1 MVACSRPSVS
11 KTKHDGIGGVKKWG
25 KLGSGCDST
34 QTSLV
39 FRSAATKS
47 IANCVNT
54 QAKSCQVVVSNL
66 DTFFFF
72 LFFYFLFFFFFPSIF
87 FRKCSLR
94 YRGHIDTSGF
104 HPKRK
109 HWSDA
114 RSVSTQF
121 WYNKSCSMRYY
132 WTVPLV
138 WHRPAQTRTTMT
150 LTNPLVESSPVLKSQ
165 EQSCCDVNWCNYF
178 QKLFSHSNTLFI
190 LLKKLRPDRRQI
202 WNSIRGHNNNNN
214 DKRKVKEKERKK
226 EGKKQ
231 MNKRTTKK
239 WRQKRTNEQ
248 RNERKNE
255 RTDWGTNEQTNEQTN
270 KRTKERTNEQRKN
283 EDRNERTNER
293 TKERKNEQ
301 TNERMNERTQKSMND
316 ELQKMRK
323 NKQMKDKKKKK
334 EKEKKTREGRN

>member
-66 DTFFFF
+66 DTFYFFSLLLLLILLLSF
-72 LFFYFLFFFFFPSIF
+72 IF

-94 YRGHIDTSGF
+94 YRSIFIDTNGF

-121 WYNKSCSMRYY
+121 WYNKSCPMRYY

-138 WHRPAQTRTTMT
+138 WRHPAQTRTTMT
-150 LTNPLVESSPVLKSQ
+150 STNPLVESSPVLKSH
-165 EQSCCDVNWCNYF
+165 EQSCCGVNLCSYF
-178 QKLFSHSNTLFI
+178 QKLFSHSNTLLI
-190 LLKKLRPDRRQI
+190 LLQKTQAKTGARFGIQSEATTTTI
-202 WNSIRGHNNNNN
+202 
-214 DKRKVKEKERKK
+214 
-226 EGKKQ
+226 
-231 MNKRTTKK
+231 TTKGK
-239 WRQKRTNEQ
+239 
-248 RNERKNE
+248 
-255 RTDWGTNEQTNEQTN
+255 
-270 KRTKERTNEQRKN
+270 
-283 EDRNERTNER
+283 
-293 TKERKNEQ
+293 
-301 TNERMNERTQKSMND
+301 
-316 ELQKMRK
+316 
-323 NKQMKDKKKKK
+323 
-334 EKEKKTREGRN
+334 